1 MDNQFDYDIPVT
13 GEETAP
19 FPAPEPVQPV
29 YTPPQPPVYAA
40 PQPVYAQPMPDQTVY
55 RPVPPP
61 QVSYGHQSAP
71 KAPKKKKGSG
81 MWWKV
86 PVTLLLAL
94 IIAAGSSVVTAFVM
108 KDRSDDY
115 LNDELQKMSADFN
128 NRLKVLDEKYASNSG
143 VQVNPD
149 APAPE
154 GMTPSQVYAANVEA
168 VVAIANEGVSTN
180 IYGQTTRTASSGSG
194 FIISA
199 DGYVVSNFHV
209 VEGAE
214 TLTVILFDGTEH
226 EAELIGYDETNDVS
240 LMKIDVQDM
249 PHVTLGN
256 SSDLVVGDQVSAIGN
271 PLGELTS
278 SLTVGYVS
286 AKDRQIAT
294 ESGELNMI
302 QTDAAINSGNSGGP
316 LFNTKGEVIGINT
329 AKYSGTSNSGA
340 TIEGIGFAIPIDDV
354 KDILSDLK
362 EFGYVQTAYIG
373 VEVRDVDSSGVSY
386 GLPEGAFVQGVVEEL
401 AADKAGIQAH
411 DIIVNFAGYEIT
423 SVSDLLKVLRR
434 VEIGVETTVTV
445 YRSGQEVT
453 LKITPEAKPQG

>member
-1 MDNQFDYDIPVT
+1 
-13 GEETAP
+13 
-19 FPAPEPVQPV
+19 
-29 YTPPQPPVYAA
+29 
-40 PQPVYAQPMPDQTVY
+40 
-55 RPVPPP
+55 
-61 QVSYGHQSAP
+61 
-71 KAPKKKKGSG
+71 
-81 MWWKV
+81 
-86 PVTLLLAL
+86 
-94 IIAAGSSVVTAFVM
+94 
-108 KDRSDDY
+108 
-115 LNDELQKMSADFN
+115 
-128 NRLKVLDEKYASNSG
+128 
-143 VQVNPD
+143 
-149 APAPE
+149 
-154 GMTPSQVYAANVEA
+154 
-168 VVAIANEGVSTN
+168 
-180 IYGQTTRTASSGSG
+180 
-194 FIISA
+194 
-199 DGYVVSNFHV
+199 VSNFHV

-329 AKYSGTSNSGA
+329 AKYSGTSTSGA

-362 EFGYVQTAYIG
+362 EYGYVTSAYLG

-386 GLPEGAFVQGVVEEL
+386 GLPEGAFVQSVVAGG
-401 AADKAGIQAH
+401 AADKAGITAQ
-411 DIIVNFAGYEIT
+411 DIIVNMGGYDVE
-423 SVSDLLKVLRR
+423 SVSDLLKILRK
-434 VEIGVETTVTV
+434 VAVGEETTVTV
-445 YRSGQEVT
+445 YRAGQRVN
-453 LKITPEAKPQG
+453 LKITPEAKPQEQS